1 MAFVIQ
7 KHTMRER
14 ESMAL
19 AMERS
24 HAEEQLLTCYNFL
37 VVKSEINKI
46 KLAKKCMGNQIIQ
59 LKINIGRKD

>member
-19 AMERS
+19 AMERRGRS
-24 HAEEQLLTCYNFL
+24 HAEKQLLTCYKFL
-37 VVKSEINKI
+37 VVKSEINMI
-46 KLAKKCMGNQIIQ
+46 KLAKNV
-59 LKINIGRKD
+59 